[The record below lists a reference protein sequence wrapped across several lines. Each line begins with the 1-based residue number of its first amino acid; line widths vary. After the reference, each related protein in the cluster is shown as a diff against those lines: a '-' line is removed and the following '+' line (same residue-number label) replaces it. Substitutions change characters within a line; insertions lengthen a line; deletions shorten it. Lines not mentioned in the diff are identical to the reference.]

1 MANKLHQITSIGRHM
16 DINWL
21 KWTFTGLCE
30 AIQELR
36 DKVTFL
42 LGKIHRTVTFFNKFD
57 GIYMP
62 MPSFP

>member
-1 MANKLHQITSIGRHM
+1 M

-21 KWTFTGLCE
+21 KWTFTGLHE

-42 LGKIHRTVTFFNKFD
+42 LGKIHRTVQCFNKLY
-57 GIYMP
+57 GVYV
-62 MPSFP
+62 PSYTAHAQLPLGRYV